1 MAKGYRFASV
11 VSMAVLD
18 SLDRTSS
25 NGRLLPASD
34 GQKPAQNGW
43 FRSGPSRLSLR
54 LKGIYETRCDSSFD
68 RGNC

>member
-25 NGRLLPASD
+25 NGRLPTSATGND
-34 GQKPAQNGW
+34 GWKMT
-43 FRSGPSRLSLR
+43 GPIGQL
-54 LKGIYETRCDSSFD
+54 LKAAIK
-68 RGNC
+68 NPP

>member
-25 NGRLLPASD
+25 NGRLLPAS
-34 GQKPAQNGW
+34 GA
-43 FRSGPSRLSLR
+43 
-54 LKGIYETRCDSSFD
+54 ETSPKRMVSQWPEQAILEA
-68 RGNC
+68 